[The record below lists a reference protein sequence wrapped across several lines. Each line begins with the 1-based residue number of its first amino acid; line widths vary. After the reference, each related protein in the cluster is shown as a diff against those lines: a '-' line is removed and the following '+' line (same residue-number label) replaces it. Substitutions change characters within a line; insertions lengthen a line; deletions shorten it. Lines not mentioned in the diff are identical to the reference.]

1 MFPFYWI
8 WMPLD
13 RNVRKVEAFSNVPV
27 FRKFLSVKADH
38 RVLSPVC
45 RLSDPQK
52 DETRHNLWR
61 WLPVI
66 DTAREGVNKI
76 QFNSRIIIQWFFSAD
91 LFVYHNIR
99 YENYKL
105 YQVVKEG
112 PSKMP
117 CAITQMVDGRL
128 NIDGGGANVGNQCT
142 LELGNS

>member
-1 MFPFYWI
+1 
-8 WMPLD
+8 MPLD

-45 RLSDPQK
+45 RLSDY
-52 DETRHNLWR
+52 D
-61 WLPVI
+61 
-66 DTAREGVNKI
+66 
-76 QFNSRIIIQWFFSAD
+76 FFSAD
-91 LFVYHNIR
+91 LFAYHNIR

-112 PSKMP
+112 PSEMP

-128 NIDGGGANVGNQCT
+128 NIAVDGIGANVSNQCT